1 MKSSTPKNSKEI
13 KVKPSSRPTFSSE
26 LLLQQ
31 AIAGLL
37 IRMSEEYGISGVQI
51 LQGSQ
56 ELGKDLI
63 FYIRGGFGET
73 LLCACVVK
81 NTKITG
87 DAAKLGGARTI
98 LHQAEQAFD
107 SVHTDSFGKE
117 IRVER
122 VYVIT
127 PFDLSPAT
135 IASIKG
141 KLQERAGQVVFIGG
155 PQLLD
160 LFKKHWPDYFA
171 DEITVIE
178 HHLSETKHLVD
189 EASPLQEL
197 ASQYNLGQIR
207 NFDKKVYV
215 HQELYREIDYYTM
228 GDVIFEALPH
238 VGELWGAIRDLG
250 RVDEVKIQAIA
261 DKIDVLKR
269 FMGILHEWQ
278 FCGKEDVEHFT
289 HTSGLFISSLYD
301 IFKSEEEA
309 RRKLEEER
317 RRKLE
322 AERQRKLE
330 AEKLGRLKA
339 VWPERA
345 EIIEKEAEE
354 DLVEEEA
361 VFDYMPLAKK
371 HLETLTEYRDHAINS
386 IEEEFAK
393 LKLTITSRK
402 FDGVEALSDPD
413 YLNACIV
420 DEFARSVP
428 EGIFQKNEGLRVCFP
443 KDILAKWKKQLF
455 IVGAPGF
462 GKTSFCRWHAL
473 QDAENLLTGKSNI
486 IPVYVPLAQ
495 FSTKPLGSFEDT
507 FLRNLGRSA
516 LLGQVNQSP
525 TMKVRLYL
533 DGLDE
538 IASQE
543 RRREIV
549 ELAKSKA
556 DTGNQY
562 QIILTSRDYIVG
574 RWLSWMPRVALGG
587 LEEGDIQE
595 LIDKW
600 LGKNTE
606 SSKRF
611 KRDLDSIPMLNHLM
625 RTPLLAT
632 LIIMVFRQTGRLPES
647 KNKLYEIFINLHSG
661 GWDLA
666 KRVLRPS
673 RFGERVKV
681 MVLSNLAGT
690 LHERRR
696 REFKSNDIKIAA
708 GAVLSGAILKEWELL
723 EQEFIVDGLIVKSG
737 DVMQF
742 SHLSFQEYLAAKDF
756 MGSPQ
761 PTRINRALDSYLW
774 GDGWWKEVIKFY
786 VGLSTNPAEV
796 KNWLISRL
804 NNIKKL
810 SLVTVSSS
818 QVEHLLSAFY
828 EAFPGSSKSSLKRV
842 EEALRSVNTSINS

>member
-13 KVKPSSRPTFSSE
+13 KVKPSPRPTFSSE

-51 LQGSQ
+51 LHGSQ

-87 DAAKLGGARTI
+87 DAAKPGGARTI

-107 SVHTDSFGKE
+107 SVHTDGFGKE

-127 PFDLSPAT
+127 PHDLSPAT
-135 IASIKG
+135 ITSIKG

-171 DEITVIE
+171 DETTVIE
-178 HHLSETKHLVD
+178 HHLNETKDLID

-197 ASQYNLGQIR
+197 SSQYNLGQIQ

-215 HQELYREIDYYTM
+215 PQELYREIDYYTM
-228 GDVIFEALPH
+228 GNVIFEALPD
-238 VGELWGAIRDLG
+238 VEELGRAIRELG
-250 RVDEVKIQAIA
+250 QVDKTKIQAVA

-269 FMGILHEWQ
+269 FINILHEWQ
-278 FCGKEDVEHFT
+278 FYGKEDIEQFA
-289 HTSGLFISSLYD
+289 HTSELFISTLYD
-301 IFKSEEEA
+301 LLKSEERA
-309 RRKLEEER
+309 RK
-317 RRKLE
+317 KLE
-322 AERQRKLE
+322 AKRRKRIGAIEEGETEQEEEPVIDYMSL
-330 AEKLGRLKA
+330 AKGHLEKL
-339 VWPERA
+339 
-345 EIIEKEAEE
+345 
-354 DLVEEEA
+354 
-361 VFDYMPLAKK
+361 
-371 HLETLTEYRDHAINS
+371 TECRDQAINI
-386 IEEEFAK
+386 IEEELSE
-393 LKLTITSRK
+393 LKRTITSRN
-402 FDGVEALSDPD
+402 FDGVGALSNPD

-420 DEFARSVP
+420 DEFARSAS
-428 EGIFQKNEGLRVCFP
+428 EGVFQKNEGLRVCFP
-443 KDILAKWKKQLF
+443 KDILTQWNKQLF

-473 QDAENLLTGKSNI
+473 QDAENLLAGKSNI
-486 IPVYVPLAQ
+486 IPVYVPLAR
-495 FSTKPLGSFEDT
+495 FSTKPLGSFEDS
-507 FLRNLGRSA
+507 FLQSLGRSA

-525 TMKVRLYL
+525 NMRVRLYL

-538 IASQE
+538 VASQD

-549 ELAKSKA
+549 ELAKTKA
-556 DTGNQY
+556 DIGNPY
-562 QIILTSRDYIVG
+562 QIILTSRDYISG
-574 RWLSWMPRVALGG
+574 RWLDWMPRVTLGG

-600 LGKNTE
+600 LGKHTE
-606 SSKRF
+606 SNKCF
-611 KRDLDSIPMLNHLM
+611 KSELGLIPMLNHLM

-632 LIIMVFRQTGRLPES
+632 LIIMVFRQTGKLPES
-647 KNKLYEIFINLHSG
+647 KNKLYEIFINLLSG

-666 KRVLRPS
+666 KRVLRQS

-681 MVLSNLAGT
+681 LVLSSLAGT
-690 LHERRR
+690 LHEHRQ
-696 REFKSNDIKIAA
+696 REFKSKDIRIAA
-708 GAVLSGAILKEWELL
+708 GAVLSGAILKEWESL
-723 EQEFIVDGLIVKSG
+723 EQEFIVDGLIVKG
-737 DVMQF
+737 GGVMQF
-742 SHLSFQEYLAAKDF
+742 SHLSFQEYLAARDF

-761 PTRINRALDSYLW
+761 PTRINRALESYLW

-786 VGLSTNPAEV
+786 IGLSTNPSEV

-804 NNIKKL
+804 NQIKKL
-810 SLVTVSSS
+810 SLVTISNS
-818 QVEHLLSAFY
+818 QVDDLLAAFY
-828 EAFPGSSKSSLKRV
+828 DAFPSHSKTSLKRI
-842 EEALRSVNTSINS
+842 EEALRSVNS